1 MFRQIGLAGSVP
13 RCTELSF
20 ANWWRKI
27 IRTEKKHRKGLNS
40 LIILGAWIIWKHS
53 VDAELD
59 YTPAELDYTPAG
71 NQHDFAVKTGEVYEE
86 TSKG

>member
-1 MFRQIGLAGSVP
+1 LFHPIGLAGSVP

-59 YTPAELDYTPAG
+59 YTPAG

>member
-59 YTPAELDYTPAG
+59 HTPARARSPGSLRT
-71 NQHDFAVKTGEVYEE
+71 EE
-86 TSKG
+86 TQRVTDTLSR